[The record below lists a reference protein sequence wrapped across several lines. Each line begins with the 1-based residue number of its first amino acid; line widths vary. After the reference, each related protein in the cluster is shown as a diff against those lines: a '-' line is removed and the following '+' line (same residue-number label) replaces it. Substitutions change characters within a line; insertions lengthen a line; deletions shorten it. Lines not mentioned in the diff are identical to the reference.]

1 MKHITNKSLHLFLV
15 CSGPFKWPFYY
26 LEHFK
31 NVVYNFWG
39 FAVSVHRTL
48 CECLMTK
55 KQTIIEKEKYQ
66 KVTKDTRTRITS
78 LGTPVQ
84 LLITNISSANYM
96 RGTQCI

>member
-15 CSGPFKWPFYY
+15 LVHLSG
-26 LEHFK
+26 HFIILSILK
-31 NVVYNFWG
+31 MLFITFGVLRFLSTVL
-39 FAVSVHRTL
+39 L

-66 KVTKDTRTRITS
+66 KVTKDTRTQITS